1 MQNSPVG
8 PKPEEVF
15 TALRAGGFVGLAS
28 ISTALAECIE
38 RAHEALPEVRA
49 SPQAWAVRV
58 QTVCASLEPS
68 SYGDAFSGLDP
79 EEQLLV
85 AALSEGDVGALAV
98 FEESYMPEVDRALR
112 RFSLDADRRAE
123 YRQQA
128 CVRML
133 VGEPPKPPR
142 IQEFHGRGRLR
153 GWIRT
158 VTARLVL
165 NGERDARAH
174 EPVEELLDGLVA
186 RPVQMHKHDPRRRA
200 QFQLLL
206 RTSFRALSRR
216 ERTIL
221 RMRYLDSIPATAL
234 ARVYKVHES
243 TMSRWLST
251 AREELLSL
259 FEGNAVAELGGRDQ
273 ADELIALVESRV
285 DLSLQG
291 LFESEVSDVKD

>member
-1 MQNSPVG
+1 MQNSLVG
-8 PKPEEVF
+8 PEAEEVL
-15 TALRAGGFVGLAS
+15 TALRADGFAEPAS
-28 ISTALAECIE
+28 ISAVLGQCIQ
-38 RAHEALPEVRA
+38 RAHEALPTVRA
-49 SPQAWAVRV
+49 SPRAWAARV
-58 QTVCASLEPS
+58 QTLCASVDPS
-68 SYGDAFSGLDP
+68 SHADAISGADP

-85 AALSEGDVGALAV
+85 AALTEGNARAVAV
-98 FEESYMPEVDRALR
+98 FEASYMPEVDRALR

-133 VGEPPKPPR
+133 VGEPPNPPR
-142 IQEFHGRGRLR
+142 IHEFHGRGRLR

-186 RPVQMHKHDPRRRA
+186 RPVQTNKHDPRRHA
-200 QFQLLL
+200 QFQALL

-221 RMRYLDSIPATAL
+221 RMRYLDNIPATAL

-243 TMSRWLST
+243 TMSRWLSS
-251 AREELLSL
+251 AREQLLSL
-259 FEGNAVAELGGRDQ
+259 FEGRAVAELGGRDQ

-291 LFESEVSDVKD
+291 LFESEVSDVTG